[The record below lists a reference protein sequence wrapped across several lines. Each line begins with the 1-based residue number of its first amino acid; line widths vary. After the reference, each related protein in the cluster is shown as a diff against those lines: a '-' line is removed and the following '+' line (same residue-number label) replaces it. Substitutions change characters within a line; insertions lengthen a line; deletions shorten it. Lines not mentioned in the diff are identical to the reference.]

1 LVDYPSF
8 PFQQFFF
15 EHQSP
20 STDKKKVSF
29 IFFGKIPFLFKT
41 IFQLFVDQSDA
52 LKLDF
57 RGKTVKRRISWRQ
70 RDKSNL
76 LPNFG
81 TMEVFFF

>member
-1 LVDYPSF
+1 
-8 PFQQFFF
+8 
-15 EHQSP
+15 
-20 STDKKKVSF
+20 VSF